1 MTPTHLPA
9 GMPRAVTDDDTIL
22 ATAEI
27 PQPVEHV
34 FRALTTKEVEN
45 WWGSPE
51 TYQIINWTADLRVG
65 GRWSLGVRLP
75 NGTVYPASG
84 EFIEIESPKKIVQT
98 RKYDWDHPNL
108 GRRVTTVTYRLE
120 PIPNGTRITVRH
132 EGLQGLRDAADEHA
146 SGWER
151 FLGWL
156 DTYFRSGAPPP
167 GEERQMEEKSHE

>member
-1 MTPTHLPA
+1 MESW
-9 GMPRAVTDDDTIL
+9 RA
-22 ATAEI
+22 
-27 PQPVEHV
+27 PSQ
-34 FRALTTKEVEN
+34 R
-45 WWGSPE
+45 
-51 TYQIINWTADLRVG
+51 YR
-65 GRWSLGVRLP
+65 
-75 NGTVYPASG
+75 YPASG

-132 EGLQGLRDAADEHA
+132 EGFQGLRDAADEHA

-156 DTYFRSGAPPP
+156 DTYFRSGARPP
-167 GEERQMEEKSHE
+167 GEEQQMEEKSHE